1 MRTCLLAALVLAAGP
16 AAAQRASP
24 APVQQQSGDLLEQ
37 VQKERAARTQQ
48 QIQERR
54 DRARENC
61 IANRGMDC
69 DTDAGLQEWLML
81 ERSRAEAVLDRVS
94 PEEAASAGAS
104 RPPAA
109 R

>member
-1 MRTCLLAALVLAAGP
+1 MSLAALP

-24 APVQQQSGDLLEQ
+24 SPVQQSGSLLEQ

-48 QIQERR
+48 QIQQRR

-61 IANRGMDC
+61 IANRGLDC
-69 DTDAGLQEWLML
+69 DTDAGLQEWLIL
-81 ERSRAEAVLDRVS
+81 ERSRAEAVLDRIS

-104 RPPAA
+104 RPGA

>member
-1 MRTCLLAALVLAAGP
+1 MRVHLFVALALIALP

-24 APVQQQSGDLLEQ
+24 SPAQSGDLLEQ
-37 VQKERAARTQQ
+37 VRKERAARTQQ

-69 DTDAGLQEWLML
+69 DTDAGLQEWLIL

-94 PEEAASAGAS
+94 PEEAASAGAT
-104 RPPAA
+104 RPPG